1 MSMPQTAPKI
11 ADDVSHA
18 APEAPGRDTEFGRV
32 CKSVCEMSAAL
43 FDVPMAILKL
53 YDGSAL
59 ITRGTTGI
67 PHDGVVE
74 DLSFCQRKL
83 VPGEGMVIPDATAD
97 ARFFLEA
104 AVLNAP
110 KIRFYADIPLVCDGV
125 VIGVLALCERQ
136 PRHDFNGARQALFRQ
151 YANQAATLIAL
162 AQGTSQR
169 GETSIEL
176 KSQQNRFDLVQE
188 MTGIGYW
195 SIDLKSREISWSKGL
210 YAVYGLSPKSYK
222 PRVATQLDIYEPQD
236 QALIID
242 KFQRAV
248 NYGEEFDFNVEILRR
263 KDKVARTIRTK
274 GGIEFGEDGKPARLI
289 AVVRDI
295 TEGVSDQEEIIRA
308 RMAAED
314 ISDAKSDFLAHITTE
329 LKTPLNN
336 ILGYARLLNEQ
347 RIEDPDVASYVT
359 NLLASAK
366 AMQSLVK
373 DTLDVSAMTAPGLR
387 EAAHAHSSEE
397 SVNVVNLVRDVV
409 NQFGAQAAANQTR
422 LNAHFVDI
430 DNAWGSVDSMR
441 LRQVLQNLIGNAC
454 KFTRGGLINVTASQV
469 MVDQA
474 TWLRVSVRDS
484 GIGMSEQETHDLFSE
499 TRKPAGLGLSISKAI
514 VELLGGHIG
523 VVSRLGEGANFWF
536 EIPVAWVEAPAR
548 TEAPQTMVAPRVL
561 NRVPADPMRQPV
573 APQSFVPQSFA
584 PQPFASQSF
593 APAAASHGRVDED
606 RINREYL
613 RALLQDMKLDI

>member
-1 MSMPQTAPKI
+1 MPQTAAKI
-11 ADDVSHA
+11 VDDAPHA

-43 FDVPMAILKL
+43 FDAPMAILKL
-53 YDGSAL
+53 YDGAAL
-59 ITRGTTGI
+59 VTRGTTGI
-67 PHDGVVE
+67 AHDELVE

-83 VPGEGMVIPDATAD
+83 VPGESLIIPDATAD
-97 ARFFLEA
+97 ARFFLES

-110 KIRFYADIPLVCDGV
+110 KIRFYADIPLVCDGAV
-125 VIGVLALCERQ
+125 LGVLAICERQ

-151 YANQAATLIAL
+151 YANQAATMVAL
-162 AQGTSQR
+162 AKGTTAR

-176 KSQQNRFDLVQE
+176 KSQQNRFDLIQE

-195 SIDLKSREISWSKGL
+195 SIDLKSREITWSKGL

-248 NYGEEFDFNVEILRR
+248 NYGEDFDFNVEILRR

-274 GGIEFGEDGKPARLI
+274 GGVEMGDDGKPARLV

-314 ISDAKSDFLAHITTE
+314 INDAKNDFLAHITTE

-336 ILGYARLLNEQ
+336 ILGYARLLNER
-347 RIEDPDVASYVT
+347 RIDDPDVAGYVT

-373 DTLDVSAMTAPGLR
+373 DTLDVSAMAPVAG
-387 EAAHAHSSEE
+387 EAAHAHSSAEA
-397 SVNVVNLVRDVV
+397 VNIVNLIRDVV

-430 DNAWGSVDSMR
+430 DNAWGSLDSMR

-469 MVDQA
+469 MVDQG

-484 GIGMSEQETHDLFSE
+484 GIGMSEEQAHDLFSE
-499 TRKPAGLGLSISKAI
+499 TRKPAGLGLSVSKAI
-514 VELLGGHIG
+514 IDLLGGHIG
-523 VVSRLGEGANFWF
+523 VVSRLGEGSNFWF
-536 EIPVAWVEAPAR
+536 EIPVDWVEAPMR
-548 TEAPQTMVAPRVL
+548 GEGGRGEAAQTMVAPRVL
-561 NRVPADPMRQPV
+561 NRVPADPMRQ
-573 APQSFVPQSFA
+573 SFSGPAFNGPA
-584 PQPFASQSF
+584 FNP
-593 APAAASHGRVDED
+593 APAAASHGRVDDD

-613 RALLQDMKLDI
+613 RALLQDMKLDLQ

>member
-1 MSMPQTAPKI
+1 M
-11 ADDVSHA
+11 
-18 APEAPGRDTEFGRV
+18 
-32 CKSVCEMSAAL
+32 
-43 FDVPMAILKL
+43 
-53 YDGSAL
+53 
-59 ITRGTTGI
+59 
-67 PHDGVVE
+67 
-74 DLSFCQRKL
+74 
-83 VPGEGMVIPDATAD
+83 PGESLIIPDATAD
-97 ARFFLEA
+97 ARFFLES

-110 KIRFYADIPLVCDGV
+110 KIRFYADIPLICDGIV
-125 VIGVLALCERQ
+125 LGVLAICERQ

-151 YANQAATLIAL
+151 YANQAATMIAL
-162 AQGTSQR
+162 AQGTGQR
-169 GETSIEL
+169 SETSIEL
-176 KSQQNRFDLVQE
+176 KSQQNRFDLIQE

-195 SIDLKSREISWSKGL
+195 SIDLKSREITWSKGL

-248 NYGEEFDFNVEILRR
+248 NYGEDFDFNVEILRR

-274 GGIEFGEDGKPARLI
+274 GGIELGDDGKPARLV

-295 TEGVSDQEEIIRA
+295 TEGVSDQEEILRV

-314 ISDAKSDFLAHITTE
+314 INDAKNDFLAHITTE

-347 RIEDPDVASYVT
+347 RIDDPDVAGYVT

-373 DTLDVSAMTAPGLR
+373 DTLDVSAMSAPAVR
-387 EAAHAHSSEE
+387 EAGHAHSSAEA
-397 SVNVVNLVRDVV
+397 VNIVNLIRDVV
-409 NQFGAQAAANQTR
+409 NQFGAQAAASQTR
-422 LNAHFVDI
+422 LNTHFVDI
-430 DNAWGSVDSMR
+430 DNAWCSLDSMR

-469 MVDQA
+469 LVDQS

-484 GIGMSEQETHDLFSE
+484 GVGMSEEQSHGLFSE
-499 TRKPAGLGLSISKAI
+499 TRKPAGLGLSVSKAI
-514 VELLGGHIG
+514 IDLLGGHIG
-523 VVSRLGEGANFWF
+523 VVSRLGEGSNFWF
-536 EIPVAWVEAPAR
+536 EIPVDWVEAPAR
-548 TEAPQTMVAPRVL
+548 REAAENAAFQNATPTMAAPRML
-561 NRVPADPMRQPV
+561 NRVPADPMRQSV
-573 APQSFVPQSFA
+573 AGPAFT
-584 PQPFASQSF
+584 PQP
-593 APAAASHGRVDED
+593 AASHGRIDED

-613 RALLQDMKLDI
+613 RALLQDMKLDLQ

>member
-1 MSMPQTAPKI
+1 MPMPQVAQKI

-32 CKSVCEMSAAL
+32 CKSVCDMSAAL
-43 FDVPMAILKL
+43 FDAPMAILKL
-53 YDGSAL
+53 YEGATL
-59 ITRGTTGI
+59 VTQGTTGI
-67 PHDGVVE
+67 PQDGLID

-83 VPGEGMVIPDATAD
+83 VPGEGMIIPDATAD

-110 KIRFYADIPLVCDGV
+110 KIRFYADIPLVSDGV
-125 VIGVLALCERQ
+125 VLGVLAICERT
-136 PRHDFNGARQALFRQ
+136 PRHDFNGAKQNLFRQ
-151 YANQAATLIAL
+151 YANQAATMIAL
-162 AQGTSQR
+162 AQGSTAR
-169 GETSIEL
+169 GETSIAL

-188 MTGIGYW
+188 VTGIGYW
-195 SIDLKSREISWSKGL
+195 SIDLKSRDITWSKGL
-210 YAVYGLSPKSYK
+210 YAVYGLSAKSYK
-222 PRVATQLDIYEPQD
+222 PRVATQLDIYEPHD
-236 QALIID
+236 QPLIID

-248 NYGEEFDFNVEILRR
+248 NYGEDFDFNVEILRR

-274 GGIEFGEDGKPARLI
+274 GGIEYGDDGKPARLV

-308 RMAAED
+308 RMAVEEVNE
-314 ISDAKSDFLAHITTE
+314 AKTDFLAQITTE
-329 LKTPLNN
+329 LKTPLAN
-336 ILGYARLLNEQ
+336 ILGYARLLNER
-347 RIEDPDVASYVT
+347 RIDDPDVASYVT

-373 DTLDVSAMTAPGLR
+373 DTLDISAMEAPVVR
-387 EAAHAHSSEE
+387 EAAHAHSAEE
-397 SVNVVNLVRDVV
+397 AVNVVNLIRDIV
-409 NQFGAQAAANQTR
+409 NQFGAQAAATQTR

-430 DNAWGSVDSMR
+430 DNAWGRLDSMR

-469 MVDQA
+469 MVDQS
-474 TWLRVSVRDS
+474 TWLRVSIRDT
-484 GIGMSEQETHDLFSE
+484 GIGMSEEQTHDLFSE

-523 VVSRLGEGANFWF
+523 VVSRLGEGSNFWF
-536 EIPVAWVEAPAR
+536 EIPVAWVESPAR
-548 TEAPQTMVAPRVL
+548 AEAAQTMVAPRLL

-573 APQSFVPQSFA
+573 S
-584 PQPFASQSF
+584 
-593 APAAASHGRVDED
+593 APAAAVSHGRVDED

-613 RALLQDMKLDI
+613 RALLQDMKLDL

>member
-1 MSMPQTAPKI
+1 MPMPQTAAKI

-18 APEAPGRDTEFGRV
+18 APETPGRDTEFGRV

-43 FDVPMAILKL
+43 FDAPMAILKL
-53 YDGSAL
+53 YEGAGLVTCGS
-59 ITRGTTGI
+59 TGI
-67 PHDGVVE
+67 AQDALVE

-83 VPGEGMVIPDATAD
+83 VPGEGMIIPDATAD

-110 KIRFYADIPLVCDGV
+110 KIRFYADIPLVSDGV
-125 VIGVLALCERQ
+125 VLGVLAICERT

-151 YANQAATLIAL
+151 YANQAATMIAL
-162 AQGTSQR
+162 AQGTTMR
-169 GETSIEL
+169 GETSSEL
-176 KSQQNRFDLVQE
+176 KSQQNRFDLIQE

-195 SIDLKSREISWSKGL
+195 SIDLKSRDITWSKGL

-248 NYGEEFDFNVEILRR
+248 NYGEDFDFNVEILRR

-274 GGIEFGEDGKPARLI
+274 GGIEMGEDGKPARLI

-308 RMAAED
+308 RMAVED
-314 ISDAKSDFLAHITTE
+314 INDAKSDFLAQITTD

-336 ILGYARLLNEQ
+336 ILGYARLLNER
-347 RIEDPDVASYVT
+347 RIDDPDVAAYVS

-366 AMQSLVK
+366 TMQSLVK
-373 DTLDVSAMTAPGLR
+373 DTLDVSALSAPMVR
-387 EAAHAHSSEE
+387 EAPQAHTSEE
-397 SVNVVNLVRDVV
+397 AVNVVNLVRDIV
-409 NQFGAQAAANQTR
+409 NQFGAQAAASQTR

-430 DNAWGSVDSMR
+430 DNAWASLDSMR

-454 KFTRGGLINVTASQV
+454 KFTRGGLVNVTTSQV
-469 MVDQA
+469 MVDQG
-474 TWLRVSVRDS
+474 TWLRISIRDT
-484 GIGMSEQETHDLFSE
+484 GIGMSDEQAHDLFSD
-499 TRKPAGLGLSISKAI
+499 TRKASGLGLSVSKAI
-514 VELLGGHIG
+514 IDLLGGHIG
-523 VVSRLGEGANFWF
+523 VVSRLGEGSNFWF
-536 EIPVAWVEAPAR
+536 EIPVNWVEAPAR
-548 TEAPQTMVAPRVL
+548 SEAAQTMVAPRIL
-561 NRVPADPMRQPV
+561 NRVPADPMRQP
-573 APQSFVPQSFA
+573 FN
-584 PQPFASQSF
+584 PQPVASSFGQSMSGQS
-593 APAAASHGRVDED
+593 AGHGRIDED

>member
-1 MSMPQTAPKI
+1 MPMPQNAAAKI
-11 ADDVSHA
+11 ADDVSYA
-18 APEAPGRDTEFGRV
+18 AQDTPGRDTEFGRV
-32 CKSVCEMSAAL
+32 CKSVCDMSAAL
-43 FDVPMAILKL
+43 FDAPMAILKL
-53 YDGSAL
+53 YDGAGL
-59 ITRGTTGI
+59 VTRGSTGI
-67 PHDGVVE
+67 QSDAQIE

-83 VPGEGMVIPDATAD
+83 VPGESFIIPDATAD
-97 ARFFLEA
+97 ARFFLES

-110 KIRFYADIPLVCDGV
+110 KIRFYADIPLVSDGV
-125 VIGVLALCERQ
+125 VLGVLAICERQ
-136 PRHDFNGARQALFRQ
+136 PRHDFNGAKQALFRQ

-162 AQGTSQR
+162 AQGSSAR
-169 GETSIEL
+169 GGDTMEL
-176 KSQQNRFDLVQE
+176 KSQQNRFDLVQDV
-188 MTGIGYW
+188 TGVGYW
-195 SIDLKSREISWSKGL
+195 SIDLKSRDITWSKGL

-248 NYGEEFDFNVEILRR
+248 NYGEDFDFNVEILRR
-263 KDKVARTIRTK
+263 KDKIARTIRTK
-274 GGIEFGEDGKPARLI
+274 GGVEMGDDGKPARLV

-295 TEGVSDQEEIIRA
+295 TDGVSDQEEVIRA

-314 ISDAKSDFLAHITTE
+314 INDAKNDFLAQITND
-329 LKTPLNN
+329 LKTPLSN

-366 AMQSLVK
+366 AMQSMVK
-373 DTLDVSAMTAPGLR
+373 DTLDVSGIDAPVVR
-387 EAAHAHSSEE
+387 DAAHAHSSAEA
-397 SVNVVNLVRDVV
+397 VNVVNLVRDVV
-409 NQFGAQAAANQTR
+409 NQFSAQAAANQTR

-441 LRQVLQNLIGNAC
+441 LRQVMQNLIGNAC

-474 TWLRVSVRDS
+474 TWLRVSIRDS
-484 GIGMSEQETHDLFSE
+484 GIGMSEEQTHDLFSE

-523 VVSRLGEGANFWF
+523 VVSRLGEGSNFWF
-536 EIPVAWVEAPAR
+536 EIPVAWAEAPAR
-548 TEAPQTMVAPRVL
+548 TEAAQTMVAPRLL
-561 NRVPADPMRQPV
+561 NRVPTDPMRQP
-573 APQSFVPQSFA
+573 FN
-584 PQPFASQSF
+584 PQPVQSSIGS
-593 APAAASHGRVDED
+593 AGHGRIDED

-613 RALLQDMKLDI
+613 RALLQDMKLDL

>member
-1 MSMPQTAPKI
+1 MPMPQTAQKI
-11 ADDVSHA
+11 ADEIIPAVT
-18 APEAPGRDTEFGRV
+18 ETPGRDVDFGRV

-43 FDVPMAILKL
+43 FDAPMAILKL

-59 ITRGTTGI
+59 VTRGTV
-67 PHDGVVE
+67 GVSHEAQIE

-83 VPGEGMVIPDATAD
+83 VPGEGMIIPDATAD
-97 ARFFLEA
+97 ARFFLES

-110 KIRFYADIPLVCDGV
+110 KIRFYADIPLVSDGV
-125 VIGVLALCERQ
+125 VLGVLAICERT
-136 PRHDFNGARQALFRQ
+136 PRHDFNGARQGLFRQ
-151 YANQAATLIAL
+151 YANQAATMIAL
-162 AQGTSQR
+162 ARGTSAR
-169 GETSIEL
+169 GEVSSEL
-176 KSQQNRFDLVQE
+176 KSQQNRFDIIQD

-195 SIDLKSREISWSKGL
+195 SIDLKSRDITWSKGL

-248 NYGEEFDFNVEILRR
+248 NYGEDFDFNVEILRR

-274 GGIEFGEDGKPARLI
+274 GGVEMGEDGKPARLV
-289 AVVRDI
+289 AVVRDV

-314 ISDAKSDFLAHITTE
+314 INDAKNDFLAHITSE

-336 ILGYARLLNEQ
+336 IMGYARLLNEQ
-347 RIEDPDVASYVT
+347 RIDDPDVAGYVT

-373 DTLDVSAMTAPGLR
+373 DTLDISALDTPAR
-387 EAAHAHSSEE
+387 EATHAHSSEDAI
-397 SVNVVNLVRDVV
+397 NIVNLIRDVV
-409 NQFGAQAAANQTR
+409 NQFGAQAAAGQTR

-430 DNAWGSVDSMR
+430 DNAWGRVDSMR

-454 KFTRGGLINVTASQV
+454 KFTRGGLINVTASQIQ
-469 MVDQA
+469 VDQS
-474 TWLRVSVRDS
+474 TWLRVSIRDT
-484 GIGMSEQETHDLFSE
+484 GIGMTEEQAHDLFSE

-523 VVSRLGEGANFWF
+523 VVSRLGEGSNFWF
-536 EIPVAWVEAPAR
+536 ELPVDWVESPAR
-548 TEAPQTMVAPRVL
+548 PEAAQTMVAPRLL
-561 NRVPADPMRQPV
+561 NRVPADPMRQSAY
-573 APQSFVPQSFA
+573 AP
-584 PQPFASQSF
+584 
-593 APAAASHGRVDED
+593 PAAAGHGRIDED

-613 RALLQDMKLDI
+613 RALLQDMKLDLQ